1 MCIEKQAEKIIWGE
15 WCDYCGICGEEGF
28 WYDDTEAMD
37 QLEWI
42 AKILYVLKDKSC
54 NVIETYDY
62 CMDKY
67 GWIE

>member
-37 QLEWI
+37 QLEWTPKVGVFI
-42 AKILYVLKDKSC
+42 IRTFHPDMHL
-54 NVIETYDY
+54 ETA
-62 CMDKY
+62 CP
-67 GWIE
+67 